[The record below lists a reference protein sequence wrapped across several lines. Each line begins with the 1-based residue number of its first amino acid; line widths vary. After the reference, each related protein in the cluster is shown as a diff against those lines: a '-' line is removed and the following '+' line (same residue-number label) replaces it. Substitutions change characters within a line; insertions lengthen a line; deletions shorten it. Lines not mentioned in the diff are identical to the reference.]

1 MLGTYKSPKDG
12 SEIRSYY
19 TNVSVNGT
27 LQFQES
33 FSRWQVSCH
42 TNVHLQINILLSRWT
57 LPPFCIK
64 YELCFFQVSDSTG
77 SIVLT
82 NYCDEL
88 CPENCKD
95 YFWELDLNVL
105 PIWGNYGKAK
115 FVCTKSN

>member
-1 MLGTYKSPKDG
+1 MLGTYESPKDG

-19 TNVSVNGT
+19 TNVSINGT

-42 TNVHLQINILLSRWT
+42 TNFHKQIDILFSYQYTTILYQI
-57 LPPFCIK
+57 LIM
-64 YELCFFQVSDSTG
+64 FFQVSDSTG

-88 CPENCKD
+88 CPENCKN